1 MTPSR
6 TPNLE
11 RILDGLYANLK
22 TVRKDTIRRLGP
34 DALHIIDFHAN
45 NWIDIMEWTR
55 SKYSRTEQM
64 NILAFQFL
72 TLFKEIYWLQLL
84 LQYANYPMI
93 YRNLRYILEM
103 ICQAYYIRRN
113 YPDLSLDEQMARAA
127 EMEEQLYGWNLV
139 KNVLCEVLNEDGAD
153 IEAGFHPLWRRLS
166 KYVHPSPTQMDVI
179 ARTDFSSFVTDSFSE
194 DLARDAMKVTN
205 ETFDLVYAIIVSG
218 FPKIKEPIR
227 DYRFLDE
234 WEKYL
239 PKTVRAVSS
248 VDT

>member
-1 MTPSR
+1 LEPVSKRMMPMTAGR
-6 TPNLE
+6 TRDLE

-22 TVRKDTIRRLGP
+22 TVRRDSIRRLGP

-45 NWIDIMEWTR
+45 NWIDIMEWIR

-72 TLFKEIYWLQLL
+72 TVFKETYWLQLL

-103 ICQAYYIRRN
+103 VCQAYYIRRN

-127 EMEEQLYGWNLV
+127 ETEEKLYGWNLV
-139 KNVLCEVLNEDGAD
+139 KDVLREVVNEDDGHV
-153 IEAGFHPLWRRLS
+153 ELKFHALWRHLS

-194 DLARDAMKVTN
+194 DLAREAMKTAD
-205 ETFDLVYAIIVSG
+205 ETFDLVNAIMVTG
-218 FPKIKEPIR
+218 FPKIKELTR
-227 DYRFLDE
+227 QH
-234 WEKYL
+234 
-239 PKTVRAVSS
+239 
-248 VDT
+248 